1 MRLRRIGELG
11 VRPLS
16 TKTYAQ
22 TNTVRTPVRSY
33 RLGRVRI
40 DRAAALP
47 AADGRKQGAAAF
59 PIIVLVC
66 GGAGFVFGLRRS
78 KNQ

>member
-1 MRLRRIGELG
+1 MSWAFGHLAQKPMLKPILFALLFAVIGL
-11 VRPLS
+11 VAFALIAPL
-16 TKTYAQ
+16 
-22 TNTVRTPVRSY
+22 
-33 RLGRVRI
+33 L
-40 DRAAALP
+40 LP